1 MVVKTVDLIV
11 EASAVPDAAAAASFG
26 AFHVEMGT
34 AEAVVVNHVA
44 EAHDQ
49 RAFLAQAE
57 LDVLVVLRKV
67 QESELASEEHQL
79 AKVEKVFRIE

>member
-1 MVVKTVDLIV
+1 
-11 EASAVPDAAAAASFG
+11 
-26 AFHVEMGT
+26 MGT

-49 RAFLAQAE
+49 QAFLAQAE
-57 LDVLVVLRKV
+57 LDGLVVLQTV
-67 QESELASEEHQL
+67 QESELASEALQL